1 MTAEPAPPSGSS
13 HIGEGHAPIDRDAP
27 REALD
32 GEGGE
37 ACAGLTLRSPR
48 RRRTAAAHHNAF
60 GNCGVPLAAGRGVL
74 LIFKLADL
82 LHAVV
87 TVDRWKMRVSLP

>member
-13 HIGEGHAPIDRDAP
+13 VKATRPSTATHP
-27 REALD
+27 EALD

-37 ACAGLTLRSPR
+37 AGPEALDGEGGEAGAGLTLRSPR

-74 LIFKLADL
+74 LMFNLVIYYR
-82 LHAVV
+82 
-87 TVDRWKMRVSLP
+87 TYC

>member
-1 MTAEPAPPSGSS
+1 MKATRPSTATHP
-13 HIGEGHAPIDRDAP
+13 
-27 REALD
+27 EALD

-37 ACAGLTLRSPR
+37 AGAGLTLRSPR

-74 LIFKLADL
+74 LMFNIGDL
-82 LHAVV
+82 LHY
-87 TVDRWKMRVSLP
+87 TVNTVEMRVG